1 MSIFTKTPK
10 GLLNVDIS
18 ELLKEKNV
26 KIVSKDAFQVL
37 PHPEKNLYFD
47 FSIKDQQ
54 KKHNYLANYFIFF
67 GCAAILILK
76 VLFSDTISIYLAI
89 VYAGFVLLI
98 YFLKYKTP
106 FLWKFIPNLVIYLIN
121 LLILIVLSLPLIYFF
136 YTVEVCYEHYT
147 IQEYKFI
154 LSW

>member
-37 PHPEKNLYFD
+37 PHPEKKLYFD
-47 FSIKDQQ
+47 FSIKDQ
-54 KKHNYLANYFIFF
+54 KKHYYLVNFFIFI
-67 GCAAILILK
+67 GCAAIL
-76 VLFSDTISIYLAI
+76 VLFSRTISIYLAI
-89 VYAGFVLLI
+89 AYAGFVLLI
-98 YFLKYKTP
+98 YFWKYKTS
-106 FLWKFIPNLVIYLIN
+106 FLGKFIHNLVIYLIN
-121 LLILIVLSLPLIYFF
+121 LLILIALSLPLIYFF

-147 IQEYKFI
+147 LQEYKFI